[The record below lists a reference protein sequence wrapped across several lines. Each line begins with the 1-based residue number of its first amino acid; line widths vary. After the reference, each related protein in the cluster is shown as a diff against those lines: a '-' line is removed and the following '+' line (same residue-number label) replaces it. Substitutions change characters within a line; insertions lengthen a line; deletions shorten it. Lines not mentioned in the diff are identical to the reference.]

1 MAVSAGF
8 LGASSCVIPII
19 FNDSFCFVNIY
30 G

>member
-8 LGASSCVIPII
+8 LGASSCVIPI
-19 FNDSFCFVNIY
+19 FLTVPLCFVNMY